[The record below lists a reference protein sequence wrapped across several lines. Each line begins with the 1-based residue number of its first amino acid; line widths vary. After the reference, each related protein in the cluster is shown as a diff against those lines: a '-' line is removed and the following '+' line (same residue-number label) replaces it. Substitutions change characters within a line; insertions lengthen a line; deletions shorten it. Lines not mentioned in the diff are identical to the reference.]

1 MAKKAG
7 MLAPSKSNT
16 SNKLASYN
24 ETKRVIG
31 MNKDGK
37 ATKPVGLVKAKKGG
51 KMSKK

>member
-7 MLAPSKSNT
+7 TLAPSKSST

-31 MNKDGK
+31 LNKTGK

-51 KMSKK
+51 KVKK

>member
-7 MLAPSKSNT
+7 HLAPSKSST

-31 MNKDGK
+31 LNKTGK
-37 ATKPVGLVKAKKGG
+37 ASKPVGLVKARKGG
-51 KMSKK
+51 KMGKK